1 MSTRRFRS
9 LVILGVLLF
18 PKVAL
23 TAVAPTP
30 IDLWPGTAPGETKDL
45 GKEQDTTKTNDNL
58 VAGKRVIRLGNV
70 SKPTLTIYEPSKVK
84 PTGAAVLVCPG
95 GAYYVLALDLEGTEV
110 CEWLNSIGVTAALL
124 KYRVPRRAGLEKH
137 AAPLQDAQRAMSLL
151 RQRAP
156 QLGIDPRRLGVLGF
170 SAGAH
175 LSAVL
180 STTTERTYPLVDD
193 ADQTEV
199 RPSFT
204 VLIYPAYLTEVGEK
218 VVPELKITTN
228 TPPTFIAMTQDD
240 PVRVE
245 GALYYSL
252 ALKQAK
258 VPAELHIY
266 PTGGHGYGLR
276 RTKDVVTTWPDRVV
290 EWMKAGGWLERK

>member
-1 MSTRRFRS
+1 
-9 LVILGVLLF
+9 
-18 PKVAL
+18 
-23 TAVAPTP
+23 
-30 IDLWPGTAPGETKDL
+30 LWPGTAPGETKDL
-45 GKEQDTTKTNDNL
+45 GKEQDTTKPTDNL

-70 SKPTLTIYEPSKVK
+70 SKPTLTIYKPSKSK
-84 PTGAAVLVCPG
+84 DTGAAVLVCPG
-95 GAYYVLALDLEGTEV
+95 GAYYILALDLEGTEV

-124 KYRVPRRAGLEKH
+124 KYRVPRRPGLEKH

-151 RQRAP
+151 RHRAP

-175 LSAVL
+175 LSAAL
-180 STTTERTYPLVDD
+180 STTAERTYPTVDD
-193 ADQTEV
+193 DDQTELH
-199 RPSFT
+199 PNFT
-204 VLIYPAYLTEVGEK
+204 VLIYPGYLTVKEDGDK
-218 VVPELKITTN
+218 VAPELKIATN

-245 GALYYSL
+245 SALYYSL

-276 RTKDVVTTWPDRVV
+276 RTKEVATTWPDRV
-290 EWMKAGGWLERK
+290 EDWMKACGWLERK